1 MKKIIP
7 FLFLINILQLSG
19 QNNVAINTTGNA
31 PDASSILDISSTNT
45 GILIPRVSLGNV
57 TLAAP
62 VTSPATS
69 LLVYNTNAGVIG
81 GSGVGYYFW
90 NGTQWVRLF
99 SGNTITGGINV
110 QNGINLNTTAPNASA
125 TNPYV
130 ELGGSL
136 IRNTSVTQGNFNMV
150 WDQTGTGIFRIN
162 HINTTPGTVGSYPFA
177 ISRSGSTEYT
187 IGMDATYVYNQ
198 SWNSKPLLINSQGN
212 FVGINLNAA
221 PIQNL
226 DVNGRINVRN
236 GVIQRGTTQI
246 TATSDLG
253 LYQQNAGNWIR
264 IVTNAAPIKFFTDQG
279 GGNSAGTNSLM
290 SIDNANGGGVVI
302 SANMTGPTNGTPNQ
316 RAILDLQSTTK
327 GFLTPRLTTVQRDA
341 MGNTLTEGLLIYN
354 TNNDCFEFWDTQA
367 TPNGGNG
374 FWNSLC
380 DHCDNV
386 VVIST
391 NQTGFNLNTYVG
403 GGRAETYCVYIN
415 TGVTLQAAG
424 NGGGSGAAGN
434 PGFNSSTMPTGAK
447 IILYNYGNILAG
459 GGNGGIGAS
468 ESDDVCSG
476 NGNSGSGGAGGHA
489 ILTNSGVPVYVFNY
503 GIIRAG
509 GGGGGGAGAGCCSAG
524 GGGGG
529 GAGTPPGAGGGGRC
543 YSCTGGFVCGCGN
556 RSGCSGAGNPGT
568 ATTGGTGG
576 GGSGS
581 SSSGCSGNSNGGTG
595 ATGGV
600 NGVAGNNQGT
610 ACCDGVGCSGN
621 TGGAAGLSLQGNGS
635 GSSITNFGTVT
646 GAVNP

>member
-7 FLFLINILQLSG
+7 FILLINILQLSG

-45 GILIPRVSLGNV
+45 GILIPRVALSNV
-57 TLAAP
+57 TLATP

-69 LLVYNTNAGVIG
+69 LLVFNTNAAVVG
-81 GSGVGYYFW
+81 GSGIGYYFW
-90 NGTQWVRLF
+90 DGTQWVRLF
-99 SGNTITGGINV
+99 SGNTITGGVNV

-136 IRNTSVTQGNFNMV
+136 IRNTSVTQGNFHMI

-162 HINTTPGTVGSYPFA
+162 HNNTTPGTVGTYPFA

-187 IGMDATYVYNQ
+187 IGMDATFVYNQ

-226 DVNGRINVRN
+226 DVNGRMNVRN

-253 LYQQNAGNWIR
+253 LYQQFAGNFIR
-264 IVTNAAPIKFFTDQG
+264 IATNAAPIKFYTDQG
-279 GGNSAGTNSLM
+279 GGNSGGTNSLM

-424 NGGGSGAAGN
+424 NGGGSGVAGN
-434 PGFNSSTMPTGAK
+434 PGFNTSTMPTGAK
-447 IILYNYGNILAG
+447 IILYNYGNIFAG

-529 GAGTPPGAGGGGRC
+529 GAGTPAGSGGAGRC

-610 ACCDGVGCSGN
+610 GCCDGVGCTGN